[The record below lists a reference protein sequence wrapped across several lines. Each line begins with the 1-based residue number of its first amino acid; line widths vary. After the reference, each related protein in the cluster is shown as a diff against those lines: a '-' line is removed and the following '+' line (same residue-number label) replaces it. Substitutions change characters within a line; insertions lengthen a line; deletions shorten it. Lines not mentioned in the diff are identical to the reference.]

1 MLNIGRGGPRG
12 FTVGGV
18 RRTKIPTAR
27 PEIPTTNIKHVMQKI
42 LRFLSREY

>member
-1 MLNIGRGGPRG
+1 MGRGVPGG
-12 FTVGGV
+12 SEWGV